1 MTSSRAPALISRE
14 RSILEFNRRVL
25 AQARRKDVPLLE
37 RLRYICIVSSNM
49 DEFFEVRF
57 VDALEAARLTD
68 DPDGLASALL
78 KLERVQNGFLRRSFF
93 PGRGLPEP
101 SWLRTH
107 PTTEERVRRLR
118 DLRPERTPGAWGGYS
133 FEPPSF
139 PHVRLRQ
146 RPRGG
151 WWGYWY

>member
-1 MTSSRAPALISRE
+1 MTSFRAPALISRE

-68 DPDGLASALL
+68 ELDDDEDLARAVVEAHAELTEVFGPRAPMYSANC
-78 KLERVQNGFLRRSFF
+78 EWPIDRTSNRNLRSNM
-93 PGRGLPEP
+93 
-101 SWLRTH
+101 
-107 PTTEERVRRLR
+107 
-118 DLRPERTPGAWGGYS
+118 
-133 FEPPSF
+133 
-139 PHVRLRQ
+139 
-146 RPRGG
+146 
-151 WWGYWY
+151 